1 MCFFVINFKVSY
13 MKQLRLGTIIAILFI
28 LFSACGDDK
37 DKVTDGTP
45 DGISM
50 ATPKGGKLKSAEEA
64 PVRSAL
70 GEPKINLDT
79 FQLIVSGLVESSYSL
94 SWEDIRDL
102 PAVSTDTM
110 IMYCV
115 EGWEVWGNW
124 KGVLVSDLLNK
135 AHVQTEGKYVLF
147 ECMEGYKTALPIS
160 YLEKY
165 NAMLAYEVNNAPL
178 QNHDGF
184 PLRLIAFGKYGYKWA
199 KWVTRLNVMD
209 ESQIGYW
216 EQRGYSDQA
225 DVPLDR
231 RKYYEGDN
239 INPLEY

>member
-1 MCFFVINFKVSY
+1 
-13 MKQLRLGTIIAILFI
+13 MKQHSLSTIIVILLVG
-28 LFSACGDDK
+28 LFSSCVEDK
-37 DKVTDGTP
+37 DIETDETTGNEKP

-50 ATPKGGKLKSAEEA
+50 ATPKGGKLKSAEEG

-70 GEPKINLDT
+70 GDPAIDLDI
-79 FQLIVSGLVESSYSL
+79 FQLTITGLVDSSYSL
-94 SWEDIRDL
+94 IWEDIREL
-102 PAVSTDTM
+102 PAASTDTM

-124 KGVLVSDLLNK
+124 KGVLINDLLNK
-135 AHVQTEGKYVLF
+135 AHVQTDGKFVLF
-147 ECMEGYKTALPIS
+147 ESLEGYKTALPIS

-165 NAMLAYEVNNAPL
+165 NAMLAYEVNNTPL
-178 QNHDGF
+178 KNHDGF